1 MRNKNS
7 ELMCLKPDW
16 YWIAALLTVGLVISS
31 FRIKYLEDQVN
42 NLDSENIELK
52 RELKEINKEVK
63 AYREMI

>member
-1 MRNKNS
+1 MRNKNA
-7 ELMCLKPDW
+7 ELMCSKDW
-16 YWIAALLTVGLVISS
+16 YLIAALLTVGLVISF
-31 FRIKYLEDQVN
+31 FRIKYLEEQVN